1 MDVSVKNIDTL
12 NAVLTVKIENED
24 YKTPYE
30 SSLKKHRKQMQLPGF
45 RKGHVPTSIIKKK
58 YGPSILADEID
69 KILNKS
75 IYDHITENKLN
86 ILGNPIPVE
95 DDKTKVDWNNPSDF
109 EFHYELGLAPE
120 ILPDLPGRLKYT
132 KYQPKVN
139 EDLIDKQV
147 DDFARRYGKL
157 TSVEKAGDRDMI
169 MANFK
174 ELDQNGNV
182 VVDGF
187 NQSSTVSLEFITDKK
202 SKRKLTGCKPTD
214 TFQLD
219 PKKISRGDTDMAAML
234 GIDKEKAKNY
244 INDVFMTVNEVKTL
258 EPANVDV
265 VLFDKIYGAGEAK
278 NVEEF
283 RGKVHE
289 DLNKMFIADIDRL
302 LKDDISKTLI
312 KKLKIKLPDNFLKK
326 WILSSNKEA
335 KKEDIEKEYDRY
347 AEGLKWQLI
356 ENLIIK
362 DQKLKVEGEELL
374 NFTMDL
380 MGNQYVQYGMMIP
393 AEDELKKTA
402 QKVLANK
409 DEARKIN
416 DMIYDK
422 KVMEY
427 LKNTLKIND
436 KFLAHED
443 FTEKV
448 AELNQYI
455 PNFKKR

>member
-1 MDVSVKNIDTL
+1 MDVSVNKIDAL
-12 NAVLTVKIENED
+12 NAVLTVKISNED

-30 SSLKKHRKQMQLPGF
+30 SSLRNHRKQMQLPGF

-58 YGPSILADEID
+58 YGPSILAEEID

-86 ILGNPIPVE
+86 ILGNPLPIE
-95 DDKTKVDWNNPSDF
+95 DEKIKIDWNQPSDF
-109 EFHYELGLAPE
+109 EFNYELGLAPE

-132 KYQPKVN
+132 KYQPKIN
-139 EDLIDKQV
+139 EALIDKQI

-157 TSVEKAGDRDMI
+157 TSVEKASERDMI
-169 MANFK
+169 MSNFK
-174 ELDQNGNV
+174 ELDQSGNV

-202 SKRKLTGCKPTD
+202 SKKKLIGCKPTD

-219 PKKISRGDTDMAAML
+219 PKKISRGEADMAAML
-234 GIDKEKAKNY
+234 GIDKEKAKHY
-244 INDVFMTVNEVKTL
+244 VNDVLMTVNEVKTL
-258 EPANVDV
+258 EPANIDV

-278 NVEEF
+278 NEQEF
-283 RGKVHE
+283 RAKVNE
-289 DLNKMFIADIDRL
+289 DLNKMFVADIDRL
-302 LKDDISKTLI
+302 LKNEISTNLI

-356 ENLIIK
+356 ENFIIK
-362 DQKLKVEGEELL
+362 DQELKVDGEELL
-374 NFTMDL
+374 NFTMEL

-393 AEDELKKTA
+393 EEDELKKTA
-402 QKVLANK
+402 QKVLSNNE
-409 DEARKIN
+409 EARKIN

-436 KFLAHED
+436 KFISHED
-443 FTEKV
+443 FTKKV
-448 AELNQYI
+448 AELSQ
-455 PNFKKR
+455 

>member
-1 MDVSVKNIDTL
+1 MDVSVNKIDAL
-12 NAVLTVKIENED
+12 NAVLTVKISKED

-30 SSLKKHRKQMQLPGF
+30 SSLRNHRKQMQLPGF

-58 YGPSILADEID
+58 YGPSILAEEID

-86 ILGNPIPVE
+86 ILGNPLPIE
-95 DDKTKVDWNNPSDF
+95 DEKIKIDWNQPSDF
-109 EFHYELGLAPE
+109 EFKYELGLAPE

-132 KYQPKVN
+132 KYQPKIN
-139 EDLIDKQV
+139 EALIDKQI

-157 TSVEKAGDRDMI
+157 TSVEKAGERDMI
-169 MANFK
+169 MSNFK
-174 ELDQNGNV
+174 ELDQSGNV

-202 SKRKLTGCKPTD
+202 TKKKLIGCKPTD

-219 PKKISRGDTDMAAML
+219 PKKISRGEADMAAML
-234 GIDKEKAKNY
+234 GIDKEKAKHY
-244 INDVFMTVNEVKTL
+244 INDVLMTVNEVKTL
-258 EPANVDV
+258 EPANIDV

-278 NVEEF
+278 NEQEF
-283 RGKVHE
+283 RAKVNE
-289 DLNKMFIADIDRL
+289 DLNKMFFADIDRL
-302 LKDDISKTLI
+302 LKNEISTNLI

-356 ENLIIK
+356 ENFIIK
-362 DQKLKVEGEELL
+362 DQELKVDGEELL
-374 NFTMDL
+374 NFTMEL

-393 AEDELKKTA
+393 EEDELKKTA
-402 QKVLANK
+402 QKVLSNNE
-409 DEARKIN
+409 EARKIN

-427 LKNTLKIND
+427 FKNTLKIND
-436 KFLAHED
+436 KFISHED
-443 FTEKV
+443 FTKKV
-448 AELNQYI
+448 AELSQ
-455 PNFKKR
+455 

>member
-69 KILNKS
+69 KIINKS

-139 EDLIDKQV
+139 KALIDKQV

-356 ENLIIK
+356 ENFIIK

-448 AELNQYI
+448 AELNQ
-455 PNFKKR
+455 

>member
-139 EDLIDKQV
+139 EALIDKQV

-244 INDVFMTVNEVKTL
+244 LNDVFMTVNEVKTL

-356 ENLIIK
+356 ENFIIK

-448 AELNQYI
+448 AELNQ
-455 PNFKKR
+455 

>member
-1 MDVSVKNIDTL
+1 MDVSVKKIDTL
-12 NAVLTVKIENED
+12 NAVLTVKISNED

-30 SSLKKHRKQMQLPGF
+30 SSLKNHRKQMQLPGF

-58 YGPSILADEID
+58 YGPSILAEEID

-75 IYDHITENKLN
+75 IYDHIKENKLN
-86 ILGNPIPVE
+86 ILGNPLPIE
-95 DDKTKVDWNNPSDF
+95 DEKAKVDWNQPSDF
-109 EFHYELGLAPE
+109 EFSYELGLAPE
-120 ILPDLPGRLKYT
+120 ILPDLPGRLKYI
-132 KYQPKVN
+132 KYQPKIN
-139 EDLIDKQV
+139 EALIDKQV

-174 ELDQNGNV
+174 ELDQSGNLV
-182 VVDGF
+182 VEGF

-202 SKRKLTGCKPTD
+202 SKRKLTGCKPID

-219 PKKISRGDTDMAAML
+219 PKKISRGDADMAAML
-234 GIDKEKAKNY
+234 GIDKEKAKHY
-244 INDVFMTVNEVKTL
+244 INDVLMTVNEVKTL
-258 EPANVDV
+258 EPANIDV

-278 NVEEF
+278 NVKEF
-283 RGKVHE
+283 RAKVNE

-302 LKDDISKTLI
+302 LKDEISKNLI
-312 KKLKIKLPDNFLKK
+312 KKLKIKLPDSFLKK

-347 AEGLKWQLI
+347 ADGLKWQLI
-356 ENLIIK
+356 ENFIIK
-362 DQKLKVEGEELL
+362 EQELKVDGEELL
-374 NFTMDL
+374 NFTMNL
-380 MGNQYVQYGMMIP
+380 MGNQYVQYGMMTP
-393 AEDELKKTA
+393 DEEELKKTA
-402 QKVLANK
+402 QKVLSNN

-416 DMIYDK
+416 DMIFDK

-436 KFLAHED
+436 KFIAHED
-443 FTEKV
+443 FTQKV
-448 AELNQYI
+448 AELTQ
-455 PNFKKR
+455 

>member
-69 KILNKS
+69 KIINKS

-86 ILGNPIPVE
+86 VLGNPIPVE

-139 EDLIDKQV
+139 EALIDKQV

-356 ENLIIK
+356 ENFIIK

-448 AELNQYI
+448 AELNQ
-455 PNFKKR
+455 

>member
-1 MDVSVKNIDTL
+1 
-12 NAVLTVKIENED
+12 
-24 YKTPYE
+24 
-30 SSLKKHRKQMQLPGF
+30 MQLPGF
-45 RKGHVPTSIIKKK
+45 RKGHVPTSVIKKK
-58 YGPSILADEID
+58 YGPSILAEEID

-75 IYDHITENKLN
+75 IYDYITENKLN
-86 ILGNPIPVE
+86 ILGNPLPIE
-95 DDKTKVDWNNPSDF
+95 DEKIKIDWSQPSDF
-109 EFHYELGLAPE
+109 EFKYELGLAPE

-132 KYQPKVN
+132 KYQPKIN
-139 EDLIDKQV
+139 EALIDKQV

-157 TSVEKAGDRDMI
+157 TSVEKAGERDMI

-174 ELDQNGNV
+174 ELDQSGNV
-182 VVDGF
+182 VVEGF

-202 SKRKLTGCKPTD
+202 SKRKLTGCKPAD

-219 PKKISRGDTDMAAML
+219 PKKISRGEADMAAML
-234 GIDKEKAKNY
+234 GIDKEKAKHY
-244 INDVFMTVNEVKTL
+244 INDVLMTVNEVKTL
-258 EPANVDV
+258 EPANIDV

-278 NVEEF
+278 NEEEF
-283 RGKVHE
+283 RAKVNE
-289 DLNKMFIADIDRL
+289 DLNKMFVADIDRL
-302 LKDDISKTLI
+302 LKDEISTNLI

-356 ENLIIK
+356 ENFIIK
-362 DQKLKVEGEELL
+362 DQELKVDGEELL
-374 NFTMDL
+374 NFTMEL

-393 AEDELKKTA
+393 EEDELKKTA
-402 QKVLANK
+402 QKVLSNN

-436 KFLAHED
+436 KFIAHED
-443 FTEKV
+443 FTKKV
-448 AELNQYI
+448 AELTQ
-455 PNFKKR
+455 

>member
-1 MDVSVKNIDTL
+1 MDVSVKKIDTL
-12 NAVLTVKIENED
+12 NAVLTVKISNED

-30 SSLKKHRKQMQLPGF
+30 SSLKNHRKQMQLPGF

-58 YGPSILADEID
+58 YGPSILAEEID

-86 ILGNPIPVE
+86 ILGNPLPIE
-95 DDKTKVDWNNPSDF
+95 DEKAKVDWNQPSDF
-109 EFHYELGLAPE
+109 EFSYELGLAPE
-120 ILPDLPGRLKYT
+120 ILPDLPGRLKYI
-132 KYQPKVN
+132 KYQPKIN
-139 EDLIDKQV
+139 EALIDKQV

-174 ELDQNGNV
+174 ELDQSGNV
-182 VVDGF
+182 VVEGF

-202 SKRKLTGCKPTD
+202 SKRKLTGCKPID

-219 PKKISRGDTDMAAML
+219 PKKISRGDADMAAML
-234 GIDKEKAKNY
+234 GIDKEKAKHY
-244 INDVFMTVNEVKTL
+244 INDVLMTVNEVKTL
-258 EPANVDV
+258 EPANIDV

-278 NVEEF
+278 NVKEF
-283 RGKVHE
+283 RAKVNE

-302 LKDDISKTLI
+302 LKDEISKNLV
-312 KKLKIKLPDNFLKK
+312 KKLKIKLPDSFLKK

-347 AEGLKWQLI
+347 ADGLKWQLI
-356 ENLIIK
+356 ENFIIK
-362 DQKLKVEGEELL
+362 EQELKVDGEELL
-374 NFTMDL
+374 NFTMNL
-380 MGNQYVQYGMMIP
+380 MGNQYVQYGMMTP
-393 AEDELKKTA
+393 DEEELKKTA
-402 QKVLANK
+402 QKVLSNN

-416 DMIYDK
+416 DMIFDK

-436 KFLAHED
+436 KFIAHED
-443 FTEKV
+443 FTQKV
-448 AELNQYI
+448 AELTQ
-455 PNFKKR
+455 

>member
-1 MDVSVKNIDTL
+1 MDVSVKKIDTL
-12 NAVLTVKIENED
+12 NAVLTVKISNED

-30 SSLKKHRKQMQLPGF
+30 SSLKNHRKQMQLPGF

-58 YGPSILADEID
+58 YGPSILAEEID

-75 IYDHITENKLN
+75 IYDHIKENKLN
-86 ILGNPIPVE
+86 ILGNPLPIE
-95 DDKTKVDWNNPSDF
+95 DEKAKVDWNQPSDF
-109 EFHYELGLAPE
+109 EFSYELGLAPE
-120 ILPDLPGRLKYT
+120 ILPDLPGRLKYI
-132 KYQPKVN
+132 KYQPKIN
-139 EDLIDKQV
+139 EALIDKQV

-174 ELDQNGNV
+174 ELDQSGNV
-182 VVDGF
+182 VVEGF

-202 SKRKLTGCKPTD
+202 SKRKLTGCKPID

-219 PKKISRGDTDMAAML
+219 PKKISRGDADMAAML
-234 GIDKEKAKNY
+234 GIDKEKAKHY
-244 INDVFMTVNEVKTL
+244 INDVLMTVNEVKTL
-258 EPANVDV
+258 EPANIDV

-278 NVEEF
+278 NVKEF
-283 RGKVHE
+283 RAKVNE

-302 LKDDISKTLI
+302 LKDEISKNLV
-312 KKLKIKLPDNFLKK
+312 KKLKIKLPDSFLKK

-347 AEGLKWQLI
+347 ADGLKWQLI
-356 ENLIIK
+356 ENFIIK
-362 DQKLKVEGEELL
+362 EQELKVDGEELL
-374 NFTMDL
+374 NFTMNL
-380 MGNQYVQYGMMIP
+380 MGNQYVQYGMMTP
-393 AEDELKKTA
+393 DEEELKKTA
-402 QKVLANK
+402 QKVLSNN

-416 DMIYDK
+416 DMIFDK

-436 KFLAHED
+436 KFIAHED
-443 FTEKV
+443 FTQKV
-448 AELNQYI
+448 AELTQ
-455 PNFKKR
+455 

>member
-1 MDVSVKNIDTL
+1 MDVSVNKIDAL
-12 NAVLTVKIENED
+12 NAVLTVKISNED
-24 YKTPYE
+24 YKTSYE
-30 SSLKKHRKQMQLPGF
+30 FSLKNHRKQMQLPGF
-45 RKGHVPTSIIKKK
+45 RKGHVPTSVIKKK
-58 YGPSILADEID
+58 YGPSILAEEID

-75 IYDHITENKLN
+75 IYDYITENKLN
-86 ILGNPIPVE
+86 ILGNPLPIE
-95 DDKTKVDWNNPSDF
+95 DEKIKIDWSQPSDF
-109 EFHYELGLAPE
+109 EFKYELGLAPE

-132 KYQPKVN
+132 KYQPKIN
-139 EDLIDKQV
+139 EALIDKQV

-157 TSVEKAGDRDMI
+157 TSVEKAGERDMI

-174 ELDQNGNV
+174 ELDQSGNV
-182 VVDGF
+182 VVEGF

-202 SKRKLTGCKPTD
+202 SKRKLTGCKPAD

-219 PKKISRGDTDMAAML
+219 PKKISRGEADMAAML
-234 GIDKEKAKNY
+234 GIDKEKAKHY
-244 INDVFMTVNEVKTL
+244 INDVLMTVNEVKTL
-258 EPANVDV
+258 EPANIDV

-278 NVEEF
+278 NEEEF
-283 RGKVHE
+283 RAKVNE
-289 DLNKMFIADIDRL
+289 DLNKMFVADIDRL
-302 LKDDISKTLI
+302 LKDEISTNLI

-356 ENLIIK
+356 ENFIIK
-362 DQKLKVEGEELL
+362 DQELKVDGEELL
-374 NFTMDL
+374 NFTMEL

-393 AEDELKKTA
+393 EEDELKKTA
-402 QKVLANK
+402 QKVLSNN

-436 KFLAHED
+436 KFIAHED
-443 FTEKV
+443 FTKKV
-448 AELNQYI
+448 AELTQ
-455 PNFKKR
+455 

>member
-1 MDVSVKNIDTL
+1 MDVSVNKIDAL
-12 NAVLTVKIENED
+12 NAVLTVKISNKD
-24 YKTPYE
+24 YKIPYE
-30 SSLKKHRKQMQLPGF
+30 SSLKNHRKQMQLPGF
-45 RKGHVPTSIIKKK
+45 RKGHVPTGVIKKK
-58 YGPSILADEID
+58 YGPSILAEEID

-75 IYDHITENKLN
+75 IYDHITETKLN
-86 ILGNPIPVE
+86 ILGNPLPIE
-95 DDKTKVDWNNPSDF
+95 DKKIKIDWSQPSDF
-109 EFHYELGLAPE
+109 EFSYELGLAPE

-132 KYQPKVN
+132 KYQPKIN
-139 EDLIDKQV
+139 ESLIDKQI

-157 TSVEKAGDRDMI
+157 TSVEKADDRDMI

-174 ELDQNGNV
+174 ELDQSGNV
-182 VVDGF
+182 VVEGF

-202 SKRKLTGCKPTD
+202 SKRKLTGCMPTD

-219 PKKISRGDTDMAAML
+219 PKKISRGEADMAAML
-234 GIDKEKAKNY
+234 GIDKEKAKHY
-244 INDVFMTVNEVKTL
+244 INDVLMTVNEVKTL
-258 EPANVDV
+258 EPANIDV
-265 VLFDKIYGAGEAK
+265 VLFDKIYGPGEAK
-278 NVEEF
+278 NEKEF
-283 RGKVHE
+283 RAKVNE

-302 LKDDISKTLI
+302 LKDEISTNLI

-356 ENLIIK
+356 ENFIIK
-362 DQKLKVEGEELL
+362 DQELKVDGEELL
-374 NFTMDL
+374 NFTMEL

-393 AEDELKKTA
+393 EEDELKKTA
-402 QKVLANK
+402 QKVLSNN

-436 KFLAHED
+436 KFIAHED
-443 FTEKV
+443 FTKKV
-448 AELNQYI
+448 AELTQ
-455 PNFKKR
+455 

>member
-1 MDVSVKNIDTL
+1 MDVSVKQIDTL
-12 NAVLTVKIENED
+12 NAVLTVKISNED

-30 SSLKKHRKQMQLPGF
+30 SSLKNHRKKMQLPGF
-45 RKGHVPTSIIKKK
+45 RKGHVPTNIIKKK
-58 YGPSILADEID
+58 YGPSILAEEID

-75 IYDHITENKLN
+75 IYNHITENKLN
-86 ILGNPIPVE
+86 ILGNPLPIE
-95 DDKTKVDWNNPSDF
+95 DEKIKVDWSQPSDF
-109 EFHYELGLAPE
+109 EFKYELGLAPE

-132 KYQPKVN
+132 KYQPKIN
-139 EDLIDKQV
+139 EALIDKQV

-157 TSVEKAGDRDMI
+157 TSVEKAGERDMI

-174 ELDQNGNV
+174 ELDQSGNV
-182 VVDGF
+182 VVEGF

-202 SKRKLTGCKPTD
+202 SKKKLTGCKPTD
-214 TFQLD
+214 AYQLD
-219 PKKISRGDTDMAAML
+219 PKKISRGEADMAAML
-234 GIDKEKAKNY
+234 GIDKEKAKHY
-244 INDVFMTVNEVKTL
+244 INDVLMTVNEVKTL
-258 EPANVDV
+258 EPANIDI

-278 NVEEF
+278 NEEEF
-283 RGKVHE
+283 RAKVNE
-289 DLNKMFIADIDRL
+289 DLNKMFTADVDRL
-302 LKDDISKTLI
+302 LKDEISKNLI

-356 ENLIIK
+356 ENFIIN
-362 DQKLKVEGEELL
+362 DQKLKVDGEELL
-374 NFTMDL
+374 NFTMEL

-393 AEDELKKTA
+393 EENELKKTA
-402 QKVLANK
+402 QKVLSNN

-436 KFLAHED
+436 KFIAHED
-443 FTEKV
+443 FTKKV
-448 AELNQYI
+448 AELTQ
-455 PNFKKR
+455 

>member
-58 YGPSILADEID
+58 YGPSILGDEID

-356 ENLIIK
+356 ENFIIK

-448 AELNQYI
+448 AELNQ
-455 PNFKKR
+455 

>member
-86 ILGNPIPVE
+86 VLGNPIPVE

-139 EDLIDKQV
+139 EALIDKQV

-356 ENLIIK
+356 ENFIIK

-448 AELNQYI
+448 AELNQ
-455 PNFKKR
+455 